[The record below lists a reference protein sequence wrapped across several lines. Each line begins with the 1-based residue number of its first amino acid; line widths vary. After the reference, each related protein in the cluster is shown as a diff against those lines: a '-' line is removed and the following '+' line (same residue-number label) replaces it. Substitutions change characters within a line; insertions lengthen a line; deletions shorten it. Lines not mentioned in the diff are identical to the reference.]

1 MQYELR
7 LSAPNFDVLPLV
19 AIADAVARAAA
30 TAGDTP
36 FHKPT
41 HQGKFRKLLEWVVG
55 DAREGKLVVTDQD
68 GRPGTFDEVIQRAN
82 SDGTYSEVLSG
93 PSSTDVDLNM
103 THALC
108 IYTTLSSLNKWARER
123 GDEFSISRVGWI
135 DERGWIEPNDVA
147 TENRPTTDSVLTVS
161 GERKTRPK
169 PVHLGA
175 TNTSVVVFICGRE
188 AIPVRAI
195 PLVTGRWMSPDV
207 VAKSLA
213 HADSMNRFEG
223 VYAYQLLADGGYS
236 QVLPSEWDVVDDQL
250 EGLASR
256 LNAMSDDKKLTRPI
270 WLAESTRLLHV
281 GVFLWRDEFE
291 REFRRCYSPTRFT
304 VLHAR
309 PGDLTLKFS
318 PLIAPP
324 ETREIIME
332 GFEGLPLAA
341 ITPPVVGEKP
351 ETRMY
356 EENDVSAWD
365 ELEPASYHEQ
375 MGPAVF
381 ASLYPTGKRAGNA
394 SDERCIELA
403 GAPCLQAA
411 DWIELSGVGLGKYTH
426 YYVEES
432 GIRFVKWDEQA
443 LISAPRGW
451 QPPMLRDNDT
461 PPLLFPCTPCQLLRF
476 VDTLRAGVHAFSVP
490 DAFRQTVAE
499 ITQETNTTLQVP
511 AEPQEQ
517 GGKSLSGAAEK
528 AAPKVTGDGQEQ
540 KKIQPWITRARE
552 YFDDIWLRE
561 LAANLRPSKEKIAN
575 EVAARLKR
583 DDKMVT
589 ARGITITSD
598 NILRVA
604 LKGWNPP
611 QRD

>member
-7 LSAPNFDVLPLV
+7 LAAPSLDVLPLV
-19 AIADAVARAAA
+19 AIAEAVARAAA

-41 HQGKFRKLLEWVVG
+41 YQGKFRKLLEWVVS
-55 DAREGKLVVTDQD
+55 DAREGQLVVTDQD
-68 GRPGTFDEVIQRAN
+68 GKPGTFNEVIQRAN
-82 SDGTYSEVLSG
+82 DDGTYSEVLSG
-93 PSSTDVDLNM
+93 PSSTDVDLSM

-108 IYTTLSSLNKWARER
+108 IYTTLSSLNEWARER

-147 TENRPTTDSVLTVS
+147 TENRSTTDSILTVS
-161 GERKTRPK
+161 GRGKARSEPRYSGP
-169 PVHLGA
+169 G
-175 TNTSVVVFICGRE
+175 NTSVVVFIRGRE

-236 QVLPSEWDVVDDQL
+236 QVLPSEWDVVDDHLQ
-250 EGLASR
+250 GLDSR
-256 LNAMSDDKKLTRPI
+256 LNAMSDDSKLTRPI
-270 WLAESTRLLHV
+270 WLTESTKLLPV

-291 REFRRCYSPTRFT
+291 REFRRGYSPPRFT
-304 VLHAR
+304 LLHAR

-318 PLIAPP
+318 PLISSP

-341 ITPPVVGEKP
+341 ITPPVLGEKP

-356 EENDVSAWD
+356 DESDESAWD
-365 ELEPASYHEQ
+365 ELEPSSYHEH
-375 MGPAVF
+375 MGLAVL
-381 ASLYPTGKRAGNA
+381 ASLYPTGKRTVNV

-403 GAPCLQAA
+403 RAPCLQAG
-411 DWIELSGVGLGKYTH
+411 DWIELSGVGLGKYAH

-461 PPLLFPCTPCQLLRF
+461 SPLLFPCTPCQLLLF
-476 VDTLRAGVHAFSVP
+476 VDTLCAGVHPFCVP
-490 DAFRQTVAE
+490 NAFRQAVAGSAKPADKE
-499 ITQETNTTLQVP
+499 QRGLDEKQSIH
-511 AEPQEQ
+511 AEPSNGRENNYRPHVGWQIALYDAWPEICRTY
-517 GGKSLSGAAEK
+517 GR
-528 AAPKVTGDGQEQ
+528 
-540 KKIQPWITRARE
+540 QPTAIEAIRW
-552 YFDDIWLRE
+552 
-561 LAANLRPSKEKIAN
+561 
-575 EVAARLKR
+575 LKR
-583 DDKMVT
+583 NDSN
-589 ARGITITSD
+589 GTILNEGNSTE
-598 NILRVA
+598 LCW
-604 LKGWNPP
+604 KT
-611 QRD
+611 QRDEKKSVHLDVVKNVISAWRTKNRLVS

>member
-7 LSAPNFDVLPLV
+7 LPAPNLDVLPLV

-82 SDGTYSEVLSG
+82 SDGTYSEVFSG

-108 IYTTLSSLNKWARER
+108 IYTTLSSLNEWARER

-147 TENRPTTDSVLTVS
+147 TENRSTTDSILTVS
-161 GERKTRPK
+161 GGGKARSEPRYSGP
-169 PVHLGA
+169 G
-175 TNTSVVVFICGRE
+175 NTSVVVFIRGRE

-195 PLVTGRWMSPDV
+195 PLVTGRWMSPEV
-207 VAKSLA
+207 VARSLA
-213 HADSMNRFEG
+213 YADSINRFEG

-236 QVLPSEWDVVDDQL
+236 QVFPSEWDVVFDYIQGLDSTIQAMNDD
-250 EGLASR
+250 R
-256 LNAMSDDKKLTRPI
+256 KRTRPI
-270 WLAESTRLLHV
+270 WLTESTKLLPA

-291 REFRRCYSPTRFT
+291 REFRRGYSPPGFGL
-304 VLHAR
+304 LHAR

-318 PLIAPP
+318 PLISPQA
-324 ETREIIME
+324 TREIIME

-341 ITPPVVGEKP
+341 ITPPVLGEKP

-356 EENDVSAWD
+356 DENDDSAWD
-365 ELEPASYHEQ
+365 ELEPSSYHEH
-375 MGPAVF
+375 MGLAVL
-381 ASLYPTGKRAGNA
+381 ASLYPTGRRTVNV

-403 GAPCLQAA
+403 RAPRLQAG

-461 PPLLFPCTPCQLLRF
+461 PPLLFPCTPCQLLLF
-476 VDTLRAGVHAFSVP
+476 VDTLRTGVHAFSVP
-490 DAFRQTVAE
+490 DAFRQAVTEMA
-499 ITQETNTTLQVP
+499 QQTNTT
-511 AEPQEQ
+511 PQGQ
-517 GGKSLSGAAEK
+517 GDTPLSGAAEK
-528 AAPKVTGDGQEQ
+528 AAPKVTGDEKKQ
-540 KKIQPWITRARE
+540 KKTQPWITRARE

-561 LAANLRPSKEKIAN
+561 LAANRRPSKEKIAS

-589 ARGITITSD
+589 ARGITITAD

-604 LKGWNPP
+604 LKGWSPP
-611 QRD
+611 QPD